1 MPFQLGDGEGV
12 LYTHNARVTIRP
24 SDRIGRDD
32 ILLAKVDAWRQTAGS
47 CKLEV
52 VAIVV
57 MVTRAA

>member
-32 ILLAKVDAWRQTAGS
+32 ILLAKVDAYGAKRQ
-47 CKLEV
+47 
-52 VAIVV
+52 VA
-57 MVTRAA
+57 ASS